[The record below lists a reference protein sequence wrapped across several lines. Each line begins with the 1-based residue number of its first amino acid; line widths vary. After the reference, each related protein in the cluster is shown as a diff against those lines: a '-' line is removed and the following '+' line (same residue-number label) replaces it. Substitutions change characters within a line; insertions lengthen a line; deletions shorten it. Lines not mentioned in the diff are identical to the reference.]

1 MKKIL
6 FGALSALL
14 TVGLSVS
21 AAGCDKKDNENAT
34 LIDNRIVLLTSYET
48 QVEAGKTVKLG
59 ARLSLGKG
67 VFSWASSDENVA
79 TVNEYGEVTG
89 VAAGEATITATCGNK
104 SESCRVTVVLPDG
117 YPVFTK
123 GDERIEV
130 LTGETFAIDN
140 AVSFNGK
147 NVEAKCSYENKDDD
161 VASVA
166 DGVISAKKEGATE
179 ISVIADYCG
188 LITTKTI
195 TVIVR
200 GRMIVESE
208 ADSAAL
214 QLIADTDLG
223 YTVEGSLAFRAIY
236 DLADVTASIDGISWR
251 SDNEEI
257 VSVRAAEDKDGA
269 KRAEIGAVSAGRT
282 KVYCAFTYGGEEYS
296 YSFDVTAEKSFFIAA
311 GAVVEDSMADGE
323 KTADITAEMPS
334 QCTISHALKASLGGE
349 ELAVKSTGDVIV
361 TARPEKVGKGE
372 TDIRFE
378 DEKWICSFEDGV
390 YCTAVLTNASHE
402 VLLDGGTIFAGEY
415 YVLGEDIEIGWSG
428 ESMDPV
434 KVLGALDGRGYTL
447 KGITVDKPSSGWKKD
462 PGDSSQTCASYISVN
477 EGTIK
482 NLCIEYSVSSACDN
496 GALTFTSL
504 IQQNLGEINNVLV
517 FADIRGCAWFG
528 SAFTAKNYG
537 VIENCVNVIPDYAS
551 NQGLR
556 DRMSAYVAFSY
567 GGTVRNCYTLGEKW
581 EGLTDADAAGAGKC
595 YSEAYTG
602 GAIVENWRG
611 LADMGEIADSEKFSS
626 VDGWRGYWQWDSDG
640 VTFSGREISLI
651 PTTYIHTEYA
661 EEKDGNII
669 ISVPEELT
677 LDNATVTFGDTAVTP
692 VSLANGVLSIAK
704 GNFSYGEYSL
714 KIAYPDKVYKAK
726 NISFVTKAI
735 RNADAADFASIFEA
749 NPNGYFVLAEDID
762 FGGGSLAGNISFKG
776 TFDGKGHS
784 LKNFTID
791 WAKGADGNGWNAY
804 VFKENKGT
812 IRNLSLEFSLKDS
825 PNDVIAFV
833 SENKGLIENVYA
845 KCTIIETIKE
855 DYQKA
860 AALVQ
865 KNDGGKIRNCVAV
878 MTLAS
883 GVEIGKDSA
892 GGEYSA
898 VAAISWYNVN
908 GGEIDKCYVVVGENE
923 IPVIAVQ
930 WATAGDVAAYVSIE
944 DLTAALKFDTADG
957 WSKYWKTEN
966 GDIVFGE

>member
-117 YPVFTK
+117 YPVFVK

-334 QCTISHALKASLGGE
+334 QCTISHALKASVGGE

-361 TARPEKVGKGE
+361 TARPEKAGKGE

-390 YCTAVLTNASHE
+390 VGRKYGSRQSARRTGRKRLYFKRHH
-402 VLLDGGTIFAGEY
+402 GG
-415 YVLGEDIEIGWSG
+415 
-428 ESMDPV
+428 
-434 KVLGALDGRGYTL
+434 
-447 KGITVDKPSSGWKKD
+447 
-462 PGDSSQTCASYISVN
+462 
-477 EGTIK
+477 
-482 NLCIEYSVSSACDN
+482 
-496 GALTFTSL
+496 
-504 IQQNLGEINNVLV
+504 
-517 FADIRGCAWFG
+517 
-528 SAFTAKNYG
+528 
-537 VIENCVNVIPDYAS
+537 
-551 NQGLR
+551 
-556 DRMSAYVAFSY
+556 
-567 GGTVRNCYTLGEKW
+567 
-581 EGLTDADAAGAGKC
+581 
-595 YSEAYTG
+595 
-602 GAIVENWRG
+602 
-611 LADMGEIADSEKFSS
+611 
-626 VDGWRGYWQWDSDG
+626 
-640 VTFSGREISLI
+640 
-651 PTTYIHTEYA
+651 
-661 EEKDGNII
+661 
-669 ISVPEELT
+669 
-677 LDNATVTFGDTAVTP
+677 
-692 VSLANGVLSIAK
+692 
-704 GNFSYGEYSL
+704 
-714 KIAYPDKVYKAK
+714 
-726 NISFVTKAI
+726 
-735 RNADAADFASIFEA
+735 
-749 NPNGYFVLAEDID
+749 
-762 FGGGSLAGNISFKG
+762 
-776 TFDGKGHS
+776 
-784 LKNFTID
+784 
-791 WAKGADGNGWNAY
+791 
-804 VFKENKGT
+804 
-812 IRNLSLEFSLKDS
+812 
-825 PNDVIAFV
+825 
-833 SENKGLIENVYA
+833 
-845 KCTIIETIKE
+845 
-855 DYQKA
+855 
-860 AALVQ
+860 
-865 KNDGGKIRNCVAV
+865 
-878 MTLAS
+878 
-883 GVEIGKDSA
+883 
-892 GGEYSA
+892 
-898 VAAISWYNVN
+898 
-908 GGEIDKCYVVVGENE
+908 
-923 IPVIAVQ
+923 
-930 WATAGDVAAYVSIE
+930 
-944 DLTAALKFDTADG
+944 
-957 WSKYWKTEN
+957 
-966 GDIVFGE
+966 